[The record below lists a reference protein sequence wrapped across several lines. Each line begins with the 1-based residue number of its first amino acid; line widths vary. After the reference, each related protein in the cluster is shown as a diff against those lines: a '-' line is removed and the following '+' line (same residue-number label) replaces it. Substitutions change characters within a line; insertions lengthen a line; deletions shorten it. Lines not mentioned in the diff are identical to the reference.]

1 MDCYLKSYSPVHNVK
16 DDTNYPATL
25 ITTGDHDD
33 RVVPAHSFKFAAQ
46 LQNKQNGE
54 NPVLIRIETNAGH
67 GAGTPVSKRIEQYAD
82 IFGFTL
88 FNMGFKVLPQKVKN
102 KVKG

>member
-1 MDCYLKSYSPVHNVK
+1 M
-16 DDTNYPATL
+16 

-33 RVVPAHSFKFAAQ
+33 RVVPAHSFKFAAE
-46 LQNKQNGE
+46 LQAKHEGE

-67 GAGTPVSKRIEQYAD
+67 GAGTPVSKIIEQNAD

-88 FNMGFKVLPQKVKN
+88 HNMGIKKVKF
-102 KVKG
+102 